1 VEDAGSEDLSVGDGE
16 GAQPKRQHV
25 TLKSMLEEEPATY
38 ELQVTKAVHRKK
50 RWIKGLTQ

>member
-1 VEDAGSEDLSVGDGE
+1 
-16 GAQPKRQHV
+16 
-25 TLKSMLEEEPATY
+25 MLEEEPATY